1 MPRSNRLCTALQTPI
16 TVRPLWSDLTMVP
29 VDCSMMD
36 DMVCHHGLAPAPLHS
51 GVLLTAYTPQA
62 EKALNQQ
69 MPKCHS
75 ILVWLTTP
83 KISVCKMLQKTL
95 DLI

>member
-1 MPRSNRLCTALQTPI
+1 MPRSKSLCKALWTQ
-16 TVRPLWSDLTMVP
+16 LT
-29 VDCSMMD
+29 
-36 DMVCHHGLAPAPLHS
+36 
-51 GVLLTAYTPQA
+51 
-62 EKALNQQ
+62 ALNQQ